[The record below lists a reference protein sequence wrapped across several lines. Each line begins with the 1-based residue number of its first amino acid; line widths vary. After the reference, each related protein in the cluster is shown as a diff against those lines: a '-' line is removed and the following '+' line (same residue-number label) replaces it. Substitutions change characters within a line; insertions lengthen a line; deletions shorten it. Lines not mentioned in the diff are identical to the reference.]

1 MCPTGRKSMRG
12 TLHRECDS
20 SGGSLRHAGAAV
32 VSVTIFDPRL
42 GVAKKMATQ
51 DVIWVERGQRIRT
64 AQIARRPYRPNRK
77 SSL

>member
-1 MCPTGRKSMRG
+1 MSAIPLEVRSGMRVP
-12 TLHRECDS
+12 L
-20 SGGSLRHAGAAV
+20 SLA
-32 VSVTIFDPRL
+32 VTIFDPRL